1 MKTSDRRDPPARSL
15 KILVAGGFGVGKTT
29 MIGAIS
35 EITPL
40 RTEERLSHLSTAVD
54 DLAATPDKA
63 TTTVALDFG
72 RITFGTDVLML
83 FGTPGQ
89 DRFWFMWPDLVEGA
103 KGAIVLVDTR
113 RLDAS
118 FAAVDFFEQEK
129 VPYIVAVN
137 CFDKQQDFTREQIA
151 AALQTVAE
159 DDIVM
164 VDARER
170 TSVRDALMAVVD
182 RAISRSRAATT
193 A

>member
-29 MIGAIS
+29 LIGSIS

-40 RTEERLSHLSTAVD
+40 RTEERLSQLSTTVD
-54 DLAATPDKA
+54 DLAATPGKD
-63 TTTVALDFG
+63 TTTVAMDFG

-103 KGAIVLVDTR
+103 KGAIVVVDTR

-118 FAAVDFFEQEK
+118 FAAVDFFEQEGL
-129 VPYIVAVN
+129 PYIVAVN
-137 CFDKQQDFTREQIA
+137 CFDTQQNFTRREIA
-151 AALQTVAE
+151 TALRTVAE

-170 TSVRDALMAVVD
+170 TSVRDALMALVD

>member
-1 MKTSDRRDPPARSL
+1 M

-63 TTTVALDFG
+63 TTTVAMDFG

-118 FAAVDFFEQEK
+118 FAAVDFFEQEG

-137 CFDKQQDFTREQIA
+137 CFDKQQDFTREEIA
-151 AALQTVAE
+151 TALQTVAE
-159 DDIVM
+159 ADIVM

-182 RAISRSRAATT
+182 RAISHSRAATT

>member
-1 MKTSDRRDPPARSL
+1 LKTSDRRDPPAQSV

-29 MIGAIS
+29 LIGAIS

-40 RTEERLSHLSTAVD
+40 RTEERLSQLSTTVD
-54 DLAATPDKA
+54 DLAGTPDKD
-63 TTTVALDFG
+63 TTTVAMDFG

-103 KGAIVLVDTR
+103 KGAIVLADTR

-118 FAAVDFFEQEK
+118 FAALDFFEQK
-129 VPYIVAVN
+129 RVPYIVAVN
-137 CFDKQQDFTREQIA
+137 CFDKQQDFTRRQIA
-151 AALQTVAE
+151 AALKTVDE

-170 TSVRDALMAVVD
+170 ASVRDALLAVVD

>member
-1 MKTSDRRDPPARSL
+1 MKTSDHRDPPQSV

-29 MIGAIS
+29 LIGAIS

-40 RTEERLSHLSTAVD
+40 RTEERLSQLSTNVD
-54 DLAATPDKA
+54 DLAGTPEKD
-63 TTTVALDFG
+63 TTTVAMDFG
-72 RITFGTDVLML
+72 RITFDSDVLML

-113 RLDAS
+113 RLEAS
-118 FAAVDFFEQEK
+118 FPALDFFEEK
-129 VPYIVAVN
+129 GVPYIVAVN
-137 CFDKQQDFTREQIA
+137 CFHRQQDFTCGQIA
-151 AALQTVAE
+151 AALKTVDE
-159 DDIVM
+159 DGVVM

-170 TSVRDALMAVVD
+170 ASVRDALLALLD

-193 A
+193 T

>member
-63 TTTVALDFG
+63 TTTVAMDFG

-118 FAAVDFFEQEK
+118 FAAVDFFEQEG

-137 CFDKQQDFTREQIA
+137 CFDKQQDFTREEIA
-151 AALQTVAE
+151 TALQTVAE
-159 DDIVM
+159 ADIVM

-182 RAISRSRAATT
+182 RAISHSRAATT